1 MKLEFVKEALG
12 KQHHLLVGEGYC
24 RFRIALEKTLYFH
37 PWQVSL
43 TEFKLN
49 KSECRN
55 DLRSRWGG
63 QTV

>member
-1 MKLEFVKEALG
+1 MELEFVKESSTICWWEKATAALG
-12 KQHHLLVGEGYC
+12 WC
-24 RFRIALEKTLYFH
+24 SALEKTLYFH

-49 KSECRN
+49 KSERRN